1 MASQHYFTVPLS
13 LLILG
18 SMCLVSPNAWGQ
30 SITDK
35 VSHFEVSQTHEQV
48 EIVQNGS
55 RRMRFEFNIPE
66 FVVENPSIVQVQP
79 VAPNELV
86 LRGIKPGVTSIT
98 VSDPNRN
105 LTTFDIH
112 VVGDVRKLEASLQ
125 QAFPDSTIKA
135 VALSNGVMLTG
146 TVARATDIP
155 IVVSMSK
162 SFYPESVLNKL
173 EVGGSQLIAMQVKV
187 YEVSR
192 SKLRKLGVDWSYSSN
207 DFAIAS
213 SVADIIKAFSNSP
226 GAVPAATGQTLQ
238 FGVFGDDSRFDAF
251 IEALERNSMAKLL
264 DEPTL
269 VAMNGRAAEFL
280 SGGEIP
286 IQVASGLGTNS
297 IEFRP
302 FGTKLDMVPIV
313 LGQGRIR
320 LEIRAEVSEIATDLG
335 GNTGVPGFRVR
346 RVNTGVEMNAGCTL
360 ALAGDYREEVES
372 EKSGFPGLLNRP
384 YLGQMFRRI
393 EEDKNE
399 IELVMMVTPSFIGEV
414 EQYKLPYNIP
424 GRSTQSPSDTEFYLR
439 GYTEVP
445 QCAVDCP
452 LPTPVGAVQSHQN
465 VLPQQPYV
473 PESMPAAPANGEQ
486 PADQLVPVP
495 EASGSGTS
503 ATGRKAPILAPASTT
518 TTPTTSRFGYPPSS
532 K

>member
-1 MASQHYFTVPLS
+1 
-13 LLILG
+13 
-18 SMCLVSPNAWGQ
+18 
-30 SITDK
+30 
-35 VSHFEVSQTHEQV
+35 
-48 EIVQNGS
+48 
-55 RRMRFEFNIPE
+55 
-66 FVVENPSIVQVQP
+66 
-79 VAPNELV
+79 V

-112 VVGDVRKLEASLQ
+112 VIGDVRKLEFTLQ
-125 QAFPDSTIKA
+125 QAFPDSTIKPI
-135 VALSNGVMLTG
+135 ALANGVMLVG
-146 TVARATDIP
+146 SVARATDIP
-155 IVVSMSK
+155 TVMSLAK
-162 SFYPESVLNKL
+162 TFYPESVLNKL
-173 EVGGSQLIAMQVKV
+173 QVGGSQMIAMNVRV

-192 SKLRKLGVDWSYSSN
+192 SKLRKLGIDWAFSSA
-207 DFAIAS
+207 DFAIGS
-213 SVADIIKAFSNSP
+213 SVAEIIKAFTPTP
-226 GAVPAATGQTLQ
+226 GAVPTASGSTLS
-238 FGVFGDDSRFDAF
+238 FGVFSDSSQFTAF

-286 IQVASGLGTNS
+286 VQVASGLGTNS

-302 FGTKLDMVPIV
+302 FGTKLDMVPII

-320 LEIRAEVSEIATDLG
+320 LEIRAEVSEVATDLSG
-335 GNTGVPGFRVR
+335 TTGVPGFRVR

-372 EKSGFPGLLNRP
+372 EKQGLPGLINRP

-399 IELVMMVTPSFIGEV
+399 IELVFLVTPTFIGEV
-414 EQYKLPYNIP
+414 EQYKLPVNIP
-424 GRSTQSPSDTEFYLR
+424 GRTTQSPGDSEFYHN
-439 GYTEVP
+439 GYIETP

-452 LPTPVGAVQSHQN
+452 LPTPVGAAQSPHS

-473 PESMPAAPANGEQ
+473 PESMPEKPVDAN
-486 PADQLVPVP
+486 PPVP
-495 EASGSGTS
+495 APSGDSPPTPPGATS
-503 ATGRKAPILAPASTT
+503 DLRVPTPERKSTALTG
-518 TTPTTSRFGYPPSS
+518 FGYPS